1 MSDRVLE
8 GVRVLD
14 LTRLLPGPYASQLLA
29 DHGADVVKIE
39 DPEMGDY
46 ARYMDPEVDG
56 TGALFSAF
64 NRGKRS
70 LALDLSREDGQDV
83 LYRLVEECDVLLEG
97 FSPGTMESLG
107 AAPADLLPH
116 NDSLIYCS
124 ISGYGQDGSY
134 ASRPGHDLTY
144 AGYVGLVDM
153 TRSGPEAPPAIPG
166 VPITDMAGGLQAAYR
181 IVCSLL
187 ARELG
192 NDYENV
198 LDISLAES
206 ALSFMQVVHTM
217 AMAGQEP
224 RPGETLLTGEY
235 PCYGVYPTQDD
246 HYVTLSALEPKFWEA
261 FCREVDRE
269 DLLELHL
276 SDEEAERERL
286 ADELTALFRS
296 RTRDEWE
303 RTLGDADVMVG
314 SVLEPSEVVENEH
327 FLERGVFDLE
337 EYRVNLIGGD
347 TPTMSWPKMGEHS
360 ETILEEA
367 GYSDEDVRML
377 REDGVI

>member
-1 MSDRVLE
+1 MLE

-14 LTRLLPGPYASQLLA
+14 LTRLLPGPYATQLLA

-39 DPEMGDY
+39 DPEVGDY
-46 ARYMDPEVDG
+46 ARYMEPEVDG

-70 LALDLSREDGQDV
+70 LTLDLSQSEGQNV
-83 LYRLVEECDVLLEG
+83 LHRLVRECDVLLEG

-107 AAPADLLPH
+107 GAPSDLLSV

-124 ISGYGQDGSY
+124 ISGYGQDGPY
-134 ASRPGHDLTY
+134 ADRPGHDLTY

-153 TRSGPEAPPAIPG
+153 TRSGSDALPAIPG

-192 NDYENV
+192 NDYDHV
-198 LDISLAES
+198 LDVSLAES
-206 ALSFMQVVHTM
+206 ALSFMQVVHT
-217 AMAGQEP
+217 AAIAGEDP

-235 PCYGVYPTQDD
+235 PCYGVYPTKDD

-261 FCREVDRE
+261 FCREAGRE
-269 DLLELHL
+269 DLMDLHL
-276 SDEEAERERL
+276 SEEPSEREYL
-286 ADELTALFRS
+286 AGELTSLFRS

-303 RTLGDADVMVG
+303 ESLGDADVMVG
-314 SVLEPSEVVENEH
+314 SVLEPSEVVEDEH
-327 FLERGVFDLE
+327 FLERGVFDFD
-337 EYRVNLIGGD
+337 EYRVGLGGGNGD
-347 TPTMSWPKMGEHS
+347 SRSWPEMGEHS
-360 ETILEEA
+360 EGILREV
-367 GYSDEDVRML
+367 GYSAEDVRDL
-377 REDGVI
+377 KENEII